1 MGERSGL
8 DPAALIGVPDRL
20 VTSGLVERRPHPND
34 RRAVCICL
42 TLNGRDR
49 VCLIREKLERAN
61 NDFLVTLNDAEQAE
75 LRRFLRAAGN
85 KPVEQ

>member
-1 MGERSGL
+1 MSERSGF
-8 DPAALIGVPDRL
+8 DPDALIGVLDRL

-49 VCLIREKLERAN
+49 VFLIREKLERTN